1 MCTYTIPQP
10 PYMYIPE
17 LTQLQ
22 SFIMIH
28 DPLKVASFPARGGG
42 EPRNEA
48 FLMESV

>member
-17 LTQLQ
+17 LAQLQ

-28 DPLKVASFPARGGG
+28 DPLKVASFPAQGG

-48 FLMESV
+48 SLMESV